1 MQPDPRWQRPPVP
14 PVTGWWFLVP
24 LFTCGFATPLMVLIG
39 GSRLRSRFH
48 QICAAGYLALIFVL
62 CGLASVRDD
71 GAETGFLSGLYAFSY
86 LTLWIGGTAH
96 TAVLQTQVRNAFFR
110 YATQQYPPGA
120 GPAPHHPGLT
130 YYPQTPPAW
139 HQSLRVDPALA
150 AAQWRAARREEARQ
164 LQSSQ
169 PALASELM
177 IGRPDLPGRQYD
189 DGGLIDVNHVPAD
202 LMMRH
207 LSIERPLAEQ
217 IVAARELHNG
227 FTAPEELVVFCDG
240 LTPNKLELFRDRL
253 IFIPR

>member
-24 LFTCGFATPLMVLIG
+24 LFTFGFGTPVMVLIG
-39 GSRLRSRFH
+39 GARLRSRFQ
-48 QICAAGYLALIFVL
+48 QICAAGYFALILVL
-62 CGLASVRDD
+62 CGLSSGRDD
-71 GAETGFLSGLYAFSY
+71 GAEGGIPSLLWAVTYF
-86 LTLWIGGTAH
+86 TLWLGGTVH
-96 TAVLQTQVRNAFFR
+96 TAVLQTRVRNAFFE
-110 YATQQYPPGA
+110 YATQPHPPGA
-120 GPAPHHPGLT
+120 GPAPYHPGLT
-130 YYPQTPPAW
+130 YYPQTPSW

-164 LQSSQ
+164 LQATQ
-169 PALASELM
+169 PALANELM

-202 LMMRH
+202 LLMRH

-217 IVAARELHNG
+217 IVTARELHNG
-227 FTAPEELVVFCDG
+227 FSSPEELVIFCDG

-253 IFIPR
+253 VFTPR